1 MLQHL
6 IIQFLLY
13 CLSNGRL
20 REVKNDKKKFQ
31 TLSSRGGRDR
41 VSSLHID
48 LELRFC
54 RKRQFEY

>member
-1 MLQHL
+1 MLLTTPHT
-6 IIQFLLY
+6 QFPLY
-13 CLSNGRL
+13 YMSRGRL

-54 RKRQFEY
+54 R